1 MKLFV
6 LDRDYYTLKKF
17 DTVLSSLDGKSSF
30 LFFTNT
36 TDFIQ
41 AVKND
46 TPDAIIVD
54 ADSNLGI
61 ETVKKILNFEIFP
74 KIIISSSSDKFA
86 VDAVNLRLFEYML
99 KPVSEKDIKDL
110 YSKLKHPLLSKI
122 R

>member
-61 ETVKKILNFEIFP
+61 ETVKKILNFEIIP